1 MQLLLGKTFKIWR
14 IKFDFWRIK
23 STYVKYFLV
32 VVSMNEEIE
41 ECMNERRKS
50 AINFQKKGESESA
63 VVKIGQ
69 TAKKNTFRFF
79 PIFVI

>member
-1 MQLLLGKTFKIWR
+1 
-14 IKFDFWRIK
+14 
-23 STYVKYFLV
+23 V